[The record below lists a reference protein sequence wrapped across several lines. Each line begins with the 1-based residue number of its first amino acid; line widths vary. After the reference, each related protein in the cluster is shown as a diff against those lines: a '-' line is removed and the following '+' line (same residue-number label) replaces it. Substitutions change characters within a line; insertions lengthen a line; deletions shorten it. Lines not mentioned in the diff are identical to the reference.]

1 MNKILI
7 TGATG
12 FIGTNF
18 VKILSKKNK
27 VTGIYNKRLPR
38 IKNKN
43 IKYIKC
49 DLQNLTKTKKIFSK
63 FDIIF
68 HAAGAVSAAK
78 MTNDNPISA
87 ITTNLI
93 LTARV
98 LEAAMVSNV
107 KKILIFSSGVTGY
120 PYKKTNLTE
129 NDFWKNSP
137 PNIYFGYGWMRRYLE
152 ILSEFVN
159 SKSSSKV
166 YICRPSAV
174 YGEFDD
180 FNDNTSHV
188 IPALIKRAINRE
200 NPFIVWGT
208 GNEERDFLY
217 VDDLIYGCIKI
228 INSGKHGKP
237 YNIVFGKSIKI
248 KEAVSDIFN
257 SLSIKKNKAKII
269 FDKNKPVTVKIRKF
283 SNSRAKNEINFQPKI
298 KFQQGIKKTIA
309 WYKKELNGKNNI

>member
-1 MNKILI
+1 MKKILI

-43 IKYIKC
+43 IKYLKC

-217 VDDLIYGCIKI
+217 VDDFVKSVIKALNNKKCYGETINIGEGKPVKLKKI
-228 INSGKHGKP
+228 IKSINNYLRYGNP
-237 YNIVFGKSIKI
+237 QFGKAQMRKGEQ
-248 KEAVSDIFN
+248 KKVFP
-257 SLSIKKNKAKII
+257 SIKKASKYLGW
-269 FDKNKPVTVKIRKF
+269 KPK
-283 SNSRAKNEINFQPKI
+283 INFI
-298 KFQQGIKKTIA
+298 TGIKKTIKF
-309 WYKKELNGKNNI
+309 YKSLNR